1 LYEKLLEKAKEMPI
15 LEEVGTE
22 MQVMN
27 NLDNVIP

>member
-15 LEEVGTE
+15 LEEEGTE

-27 NLDNVIP
+27 KLDNVIS